1 MGSDVKTS
9 SAKISHVKSRD
20 GSPAKTSTNLG
31 NKKKADAKQSKEKGE
46 PLEKLAKVVENK
58 KDSSSPS
65 RTNGS
70 DLQKQVE
77 KMDDN
82 QQINGKSLPDEN
94 LAKEPKK
101 KKKDSSKPKEGEAE
115 KEVPSSE
122 KKSPHLS
129 STLVPRNNPVEKLK
143 I

>member
-1 MGSDVKTS
+1 
-9 SAKISHVKSRD
+9 
-20 GSPAKTSTNLG
+20 
-31 NKKKADAKQSKEKGE
+31 
-46 PLEKLAKVVENK
+46 
-58 KDSSSPS
+58 
-65 RTNGS
+65 
-70 DLQKQVE
+70 
-77 KMDDN
+77 MDDN

-122 KKSPHLS
+122 KKSPQLS

-143 I
+143 IQEMDCSPILRKVKDAFGSYFEKTMIEGEENTAKKQEKTEGGKQEEAEEGVKKKKKKKDKKEKKPVPGFL